1 MKRTIKVTKITIKVT
16 IKMTIE
22 ESKLLVNTFVNPKHC
37 MKVDFG
43 WGWGTC

>member
-22 ESKLLVNTFVNPKHC
+22 DQNC
-37 MKVDFG
+37 
-43 WGWGTC
+43 